1 MKMLSRIQIP
11 SIVLL
16 AVSNLGY
23 LQGTNAQNLR
33 QRNDKL
39 KTTANNSSSKN
50 DIASSDFD
58 FYVLSMSFQP
68 EFCFQHKRD
77 SFPGCENPQDFWRT
91 SLTLHGLWPED
102 YDGSWPSTCT
112 DEEFN
117 PKTVHDL
124 GPDRFDHLWP
134 NVKSSEP
141 SKVHYS
147 FWEHE
152 WTKHGTCTGLSQD
165 EYFDT
170 ALKHFLPTPSFVRD
184 NYGLEVSS
192 SDLLKAYREDQSYN
206 DGDIILVCS
215 GGRYLSEVRI
225 CVAKDKHGSG
235 SYRIE
240 CIDQVV
246 EEGNCGSEITIPK
259 FYIDEEEELEL
270 EIKVE

>member
-1 MKMLSRIQIP
+1 MRISVFIL
-11 SIVLL
+11 I
-16 AVSNLGY
+16 
-23 LQGTNAQNLR
+23 LR
-33 QRNDKL
+33 RL
-39 KTTANNSSSKN
+39 
-50 DIASSDFD
+50 
-58 FYVLSMSFQP
+58 
-68 EFCFQHKRD
+68 FCFAGLTESGIIIDQGNNTLTYSPALNFNGDD
-77 SFPGCENPQDFWRT
+77 SFGYTISDGKGGTDSATVFVKVNSVNNPLECTDVLFNT
-91 SLTLHGLWPED
+91 SISTDLDIDVDNDLL
-102 YDGSWPSTCT
+102 STCT

-141 SKVHYS
+141 SKAHYS

-206 DGDIILVCS
+206 DGDTILVCS

-240 CIDQVV
+240 CIDLVV